1 MKNRNKFRPS
11 FVATVTVDLY
21 ENSTP
26 TKFDAFAARLAGS
39 NVRLIGSDAS
49 LLDDGTYTYEVTDA
63 GLPIVINRWGTRLG
77 CGMDDATISVTRA

>member
-11 FVATVTVDLY
+11 FVATVAVDLY

-26 TKFDAFAARLAGS
+26 TKFDAFAARIAGS
-39 NVRLIGSDAS
+39 NVRLIDSDE
-49 LLDDGTYTYEVTDA
+49 GTYTYEVTDA

-77 CGMDDATISVTRA
+77 CGMNDATISVANA

>member
-26 TKFDAFAARLAGS
+26 TKFDAFAARIAGS
-39 NVRLIGSDAS
+39 NVRLIDSDE
-49 LLDDGTYTYEVTDA
+49 GTYTYEVTDA
-63 GLPIVINRWGTRLG
+63 GLPIVISRWGSRLG
-77 CGMDDATISVTRA
+77 TGMNDATISVANA